1 MKRISLPEDT
11 IIQNLYAHY
20 IIAWKLIKQKRTLEL
35 KWEIK
40 KFTMRLEDY
49 HNVTQSMI
57 HKPVHDELIIETE
70 HSTYKF
76 L

>member
-1 MKRISLPEDT
+1 MRNKEVHNETGR
-11 IIQNLYAHY
+11 LYPNA
-20 IIAWKLIKQKRTLEL
+20 
-35 KWEIK
+35 
-40 KFTMRLEDY
+40 
-49 HNVTQSMI
+49 TQSMI